1 MEATRNAT
9 TDSSNH
15 THDEYRET
23 YQRGETDNV
32 GGHAARTKVLLT
44 GSTARGRYTQLTS
57 RVNRDTHTRR
67 RGKRA
72 L

>member
-23 YQRGETDNV
+23 YQR
-32 GGHAARTKVLLT
+32 AKRKMSA
-44 GSTARGRYTQLTS
+44 
-57 RVNRDTHTRR
+57 DTP
-67 RGKRA
+67 RA
-72 L
+72 LRFYSLVLRLEAVTLNSRLG